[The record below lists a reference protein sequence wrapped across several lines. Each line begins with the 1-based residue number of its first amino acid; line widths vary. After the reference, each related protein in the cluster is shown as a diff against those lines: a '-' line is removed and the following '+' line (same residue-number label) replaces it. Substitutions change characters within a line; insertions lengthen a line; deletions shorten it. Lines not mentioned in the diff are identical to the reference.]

1 MSPRDGL
8 RLFAALWVAIAKEL
22 LRENPWPWEASPSG
36 SHKAISQLEVGA
48 FFAWIGEKAVANGGY
63 VERNALWEE
72 WAESDLEVHGKTLKD
87 LKSIGAYENT
97 AKRIK
102 KAIADNMK
110 HLVKFGLF
118 EDRKDHLYV
127 ITSKGRKYV
136 EILSPRDKLP
146 VAAE

>member
-1 MSPRDGL
+1 MWTL
-8 RLFAALWVAIAKEL
+8 VA
-22 LRENPWPWEASPSG
+22 G
-36 SHKAISQLEVGA
+36 GG
-48 FFAWIGEKAVANGGY
+48 FAWIGEKAIANGGCI
-63 VERNALWEE
+63 ERNALWEE
-72 WAESDLEVHGKTLKD
+72 WAESDLDVHGKTLKD

-110 HLVKFGLF
+110 HLVNFGLF
-118 EDRKDHLYV
+118 EDRKDHVYV

-136 EILSPRDKLP
+136 ETLSPQDELP